1 MTRPSGI
8 ASRAAL
14 FAAFWVL
21 LAGHE
26 PKALA
31 FGAVVTVGMTRW
43 SLALC
48 PPAGPVSLLAALR
61 HLPGFAAGSLRGGV
75 DVARRACARRVRLAP
90 AWRMVPTELEGG
102 ARVLL
107 GAELSVMP
115 GTLAAGARGGGLL
128 LHVLDDEAGFDAS
141 VPATDAAIAAILP
154 EKARAP

>member
-1 MTRPSGI
+1 MARPSAI
-8 ASRAAL
+8 AARAAL

-31 FGAVVTVGMTRW
+31 FGAVVTAGVTGW
-43 SLALC
+43 SLALW
-48 PPAGPVSLLAALR
+48 PPAGTVSLPAALR

-75 DVARRACARRVRLAP
+75 DVARRACAPRLRLTP
-90 AWRMVPTELEGG
+90 AWREVPTGLDGG

-115 GTLAAGARGGGLL
+115 GTLAAGARDGRLL
-128 LHVLDDEAGFDAS
+128 LHVLDDGAGFDAS
-141 VPATDAAIAAILP
+141 VPQTDAAIAAILLGRAA
-154 EKARAP
+154 AR